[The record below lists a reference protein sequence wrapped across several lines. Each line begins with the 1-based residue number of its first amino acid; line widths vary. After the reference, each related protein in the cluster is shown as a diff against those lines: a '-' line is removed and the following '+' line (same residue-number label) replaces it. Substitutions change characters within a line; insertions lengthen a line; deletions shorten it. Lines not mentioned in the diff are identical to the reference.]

1 MIRCR
6 SHLVAGRRRGQ
17 RGAIGVLGA
26 LLLATVAI
34 GSLVSIDVGHVFYR
48 QRQLQKIADMAALA
62 GAQQLKQAAAA
73 ATVSA
78 NVLSATQSAGA
89 QNDYAG
95 TATANCSAAGS
106 SDADGMRVCLGV
118 WDPAYSTGSDT
129 ARHFNAGYDTTKLSA
144 NAVQVVVTQT
154 VPILFVI
161 PGSASRQLRAEAIA
175 NASPPVASFSLGSG
189 LLDFNS
195 GNSLL
200 SGLLGTSVRFSAA
213 DWQGLLNA
221 NVTLD
226 QLRLKLGAGTIDDL
240 LKTSLSIQQFYALVL
255 GAAGKDALLSTA
267 LGSPP
272 TQLGLSG
279 VKANVGVGQLLNLG
293 VLAPAASSAADVAL
307 NVASLLTL
315 GAQVAN
321 GTAAVTLPLS
331 LTVPGIA
338 GVSTQL
344 YVVQPPVM
352 AVGPARQLS
361 GPPATWQTTAHTA
374 QVGLRLD
381 VQVNTSLDT
390 NQGGGITGLLLSIIN
405 GIKGVV
411 NGIVNVQLNVPLYVE
426 VAAATASLQS
436 IQCAAAKAD
445 CRATLGVTTGLVTA
459 CLANPTGTGCAN
471 SATLADVALLGLLG
485 TPVRVTVQA
494 TASPRSVPVNSSTVT
509 LAPGDT
515 KRVGTQ
521 QVLGGVIQQVVAGI
535 VPTATVTVLGIDLL
549 KIPVDLTV
557 LLQPLVT
564 ALNVD
569 AVLNTLLGALGIQL
583 GYADIWMQGIDCNNA
598 ELVF

>member
-1 MIRCR
+1 MTHSC
-6 SHLVAGRRRGQ
+6 SHLVAKRRRGQ

-26 LLLATVAI
+26 LLLVTIAI
-34 GSLVSIDVGHVFYR
+34 GALVSIDVGHVFYR

-73 ATVSA
+73 GTVSA

-118 WDPAYSTGSDT
+118 WDPAYSTGGDT

-175 NASPPVASFSLGSG
+175 NASPPVASFSIGSG
-189 LLDFNS
+189 LLDVNTGS
-195 GNSLL
+195 SVLGN
-200 SGLLGTSVRFSAA
+200 LLGTTVQLSVL
-213 DWQGLLNA
+213 DWQGLLNTS
-221 NVTLD
+221 VTLD
-226 QLRLKLGAGTIDDL
+226 QLRLKLGVGTIDDL

-255 GAAGKDALLSTA
+255 GAAGKDSLLSTA

-279 VKANVGVGQLLNLG
+279 VKANVGLGQLLNLG

-307 NVASLLTL
+307 NVAQLLML

-321 GTAAVTLPLS
+321 GNSAIQVKLPS
-331 LTVPGIA
+331 IDVAGLTSIGA
-338 GVSTQL
+338 QL

-352 AVGPARQLS
+352 AVGPVRQLS
-361 GPPATWQTTAHTA
+361 NGTWQTTAHTA
-374 QVGLRLD
+374 SVGLRLD
-381 VQVNTSLDT
+381 VGANIGVASLV
-390 NQGGGITGLLLSIIN
+390 GVGINL
-405 GIKGVV
+405 
-411 NGIVNVQLNVPLYVE
+411 PLYVE
-426 VAAATASLQS
+426 VAAATASLQG

-445 CRATLGVTTGLVTA
+445 CRATLGVNTGLVKA
-459 CLANPTGTGCAN
+459 CLAAASGSGCASGPVTLVDTGINLVGTGVSIIA
-471 SATLADVALLGLLG
+471 SG
-485 TPVRVTVQA
+485 
-494 TASPRSVPVNSSTVT
+494 SPRTSALGVNSSTVN
-509 LAPGDT
+509 LAPGT
-515 KRVGTQ
+515 TTRVGTPQ
-521 QVLGGVIQQVVAGI
+521 ALTGVLVDVVGNLNL
-535 VPTATVTVLGIDLL
+535 TVAVKLLWRDLL
-549 KIPVDLTV
+549 NVQLPLAGLLTPLFSALDG
-557 LLQPLVT
+557 LLGP
-564 ALNVD
+564 
-569 AVLNTLLGALGIQL
+569 LLGALGIQL
-583 GYADIWMQGIDCNNA
+583 GYADIWMHGIDCNNA

>member
-106 SDADGMRVCLGV
+106 GDADGMRVCLGV

-175 NASPPVASFSLGSG
+175 NASPPVASFSVGSG
-189 LLDFNS
+189 LLDVNTGS
-195 GNSLL
+195 SVL
-200 SGLLGTSVRFSAA
+200 SSLLGTSVQLSVL

-226 QLRLKLGAGTIDDL
+226 QLRLKLGVGTIDDL

-255 GAAGKDALLSTA
+255 GAAGKDSLLSAA

-279 VKANVGVGQLLNLG
+279 VKANVGLGQLLNLG

-307 NVASLLTL
+307 NVAQLLML

-321 GTAAVTLPLS
+321 GNSAIQVKLPQINVAG
-331 LTVPGIA
+331 LTNIGA
-338 GVSTQL
+338 QL

-361 GPPATWQTTAHTA
+361 PGVWQTTAHTA

-381 VQVNTSLDT
+381 LGVNINVLSLV
-390 NQGGGITGLLLSIIN
+390 GVGINL
-405 GIKGVV
+405 
-411 NGIVNVQLNVPLYVE
+411 PLYVE
-426 VAAATASLQS
+426 VAAATASLQG

-445 CRATLGVTTGLVTA
+445 CRATLGVNTGLVKA
-459 CLANPTGTGCAN
+459 CLAAASGSGCASGPVTLIDTLAFGTGVRIIASGSPQTGTVG
-471 SATLADVALLGLLG
+471 
-485 TPVRVTVQA
+485 
-494 TASPRSVPVNSSTVT
+494 VNSTTVNM
-509 LAPGDT
+509 APGT
-515 KRVGTQ
+515 SIRVGTPQ
-521 QVLGGVIQQVVAGI
+521 PLSGVVRDVLRNLNLDIVVRL
-535 VPTATVTVLGIDLL
+535 LGIDIVTVPLPLADLL
-549 KIPVDLTV
+549 ASLLSGLDPVLV
-557 LLQPLVT
+557 PLL
-564 ALNVD
+564 A
-569 AVLNTLLGALGIQL
+569 ALGIQL

>member
-1 MIRCR
+1 MTRSC
-6 SHLVAGRRRGQ
+6 SHLVAKRRHGQ

-34 GSLVSIDVGHVFYR
+34 GALVSIDVGHVFYR

-95 TATANCSAAGS
+95 TATANCGAAGS

-118 WDPAYSTGSDT
+118 WDPAYSTGGDT

-189 LLDFNS
+189 LLDVNTGS
-195 GNSLL
+195 GVLGN
-200 SGLLGTSVRFSAA
+200 LLGTTVQLSVL
-213 DWQGLLNA
+213 DWQGLLNTS
-221 NVTLD
+221 VTLD
-226 QLRLKLGAGTIDDL
+226 QLRLKLGVGTIDDL

-255 GAAGKDALLSTA
+255 GAAGKDSLLSTA

-279 VKANVGVGQLLNLG
+279 VKANVGLGQLLNLG

-307 NVASLLTL
+307 NVAQLLML

-321 GTAAVTLPLS
+321 GNSAIQVKLPQIKVGN
-331 LTVPGIA
+331 LTNIGA
-338 GVSTQL
+338 QL

-361 GPPATWQTTAHTA
+361 PGVWQTTAHTA

-381 VQVNTSLDT
+381 LGVKINVLSLV
-390 NQGGGITGLLLSIIN
+390 GVGINL
-405 GIKGVV
+405 
-411 NGIVNVQLNVPLYVE
+411 PLYIE
-426 VAAATASLQS
+426 VAAATAALQGV
-436 IQCAAAKAD
+436 QCAAANAD
-445 CRATLGVTTGLVTA
+445 CRATLGVNTGLVKA
-459 CLANPTGTGCAN
+459 CLAAASGSGCA
-471 SATLADVALLGLLG
+471 SSPVTLVDTLALGSG
-485 TPVRVTVQA
+485 VRIIA
-494 TASPRSVPVNSSTVT
+494 SGSPRTGAVGVNSTTVNM
-509 LAPGDT
+509 APGT
-515 KRVGTQ
+515 TTRVGTPQ
-521 QVLGGVIQQVVAGI
+521 PLSGVVSDVLRNLKPDVVVSLFGG
-535 VPTATVTVLGIDLL
+535 DLL
-549 KIPVDLTV
+549 SVPLPLADLLAPLFSDLDVV
-557 LLQPLVT
+557 LVP
-564 ALNVD
+564 
-569 AVLNTLLGALGIQL
+569 LLGALGIQL
-583 GYADIWMQGIDCNNA
+583 GYADIWMHGIDCNNA

>member
-1 MIRCR
+1 MIRCC

-95 TATANCSAAGS
+95 TASANCSAAGS

-129 ARHFNAGYDTTKLSA
+129 VRHFNAGYDTTKLSA

-200 SGLLGTSVRFSAA
+200 SLLLGSSVKFSAL

-226 QLRLKLGAGTIDDL
+226 QLRLKLGVGTIDEL

-279 VKANVGVGQLLNLG
+279 VQANVGLGQLLNLG

-321 GTAAVTLPLS
+321 GNSAIQLPLNVN
-331 LTVPGIA
+331 LPTGIG
-338 GVSTQL
+338 GVNANL
-344 YVVQPPVM
+344 YIVRPPVM

-361 GPPATWQTTAHTA
+361 SAPPTWQTTAHTA
-374 QVGLRLD
+374 AVGLRLA
-381 VQVNTSLDT
+381 VALNV
-390 NQGGGITGLLLSIIN
+390 GGGILPQ
-405 GIKGVV
+405 
-411 NGIVNVQLNVPLYVE
+411 IVTLNVPLYVE
-426 VAAATASLQS
+426 LAEASASLQS
-436 IQCAAAKAD
+436 IQCAAARAD
-445 CRATLGVTTGLVTA
+445 CRATLSVNTGVVKA
-459 CLANPTGTGCAN
+459 CLAAASGSGCA
-471 SATLADVALLGLLG
+471 SGPVTLVNLDVLGLMA
-485 TPVRVTVQA
+485 VNI
-494 TASPRSVPVNSSTVT
+494 TASGSPRTGAVPVNTSTMT
-509 LAPGDT
+509 LAPGQSASVST
-515 KRVGTQ
+515 TS
-521 QVLGGVIQQVVAGI
+521 VLSGVAADVLDNLNLVI
-535 VPTATVTVLGIDLL
+535 TVTVLGLPVSLPLPLKDLL
-549 KIPVDLTV
+549 KPLFT
-557 LLQPLVT
+557 LLDPIVT
-564 ALNVD
+564 AL
-569 AVLNTLLGALGIQL
+569 LSLLGLNLG
-583 GYADIWMQGIDCNNA
+583 GATVWMQGIDCNNA

>member
-1 MIRCR
+1 MIRCC

-78 NVLSATQSAGA
+78 NVLSATQSAGT

-129 ARHFNAGYDTTKLSA
+129 VRHFNAGYDTTKLSA

-175 NASPPVASFSLGSG
+175 NASPPVASFSVGSG
-189 LLDFNS
+189 LLDVNTGS
-195 GNSLL
+195 SVL
-200 SGLLGTSVRFSAA
+200 SSLLGTSVQLSIL

-226 QLRLKLGAGTIDDL
+226 QLRLKLGVGTIDDL

-255 GAAGKDALLSTA
+255 GAAGKDSLLSAA

-279 VKANVGVGQLLNLG
+279 VKANVGLGQLLNLG

-307 NVASLLTL
+307 NVAQLLML

-321 GTAAVTLPLS
+321 GNSAIQVKLPNLS
-331 LTVPGIA
+331 VPGLTSIGA
-338 GVSTQL
+338 QL

-361 GPPATWQTTAHTA
+361 PGVWQTTAHTA

-381 VQVNTSLDT
+381 AGISIDVASLV
-390 NQGGGITGLLLSIIN
+390 GI
-405 GIKGVV
+405 GI
-411 NGIVNVQLNVPLYVE
+411 NVPLYIE
-426 VAAATASLQS
+426 VAAATASLQG

-445 CRATLGVTTGLVTA
+445 CRATLGVNTGLVKA
-459 CLANPTGTGCAN
+459 CLAAASGSGCA
-471 SATLADVALLGLLG
+471 SGPVTLVDTGISLLG
-485 TPVRVTVQA
+485 TGVSII
-494 TASPRSVPVNSSTVT
+494 ASGSARTGVVGVNSSTISM
-509 LAPGDT
+509 APGT
-515 KRVGTQ
+515 TTRVGTPQ
-521 QVLGGVIQQVVAGI
+521 PLTGVLVDVVGSLNLTVAVKVLWLDLLSVKLPLAGLLTPLFTALDSVLG
-535 VPTATVTVLGIDLL
+535 P
-549 KIPVDLTV
+549 
-557 LLQPLVT
+557 
-564 ALNVD
+564 
-569 AVLNTLLGALGIQL
+569 LLGALGIQL

>member
-1 MIRCR
+1 MIRCC

-95 TATANCSAAGS
+95 TASANCSAAGS

-129 ARHFNAGYDTTKLSA
+129 VRHFNAGYDTTKLSA

-175 NASPPVASFSLGSG
+175 NASPPVASFSIGSG
-189 LLDFNS
+189 LLDVNTGS
-195 GNSLL
+195 SVL
-200 SGLLGTSVRFSAA
+200 SSLLGTSVQLSAL

-226 QLRLKLGAGTIDDL
+226 QLRLKLGVGTIDDL

-255 GAAGKDALLSTA
+255 GAAGKDSLLSAA

-279 VKANVGVGQLLNLG
+279 VKANVGLGQLLNLG

-307 NVASLLTL
+307 NVAQLLML

-321 GTAAVTLPLS
+321 GNSAIQVKLPQINVAG
-331 LTVPGIA
+331 LTNIGA
-338 GVSTQL
+338 QL
-344 YVVQPPVM
+344 YVAQPPVM
-352 AVGPARQLS
+352 AVGPARQL
-361 GPPATWQTTAHTA
+361 GPGVWQTTAHTA
-374 QVGLRLD
+374 QMGLRLD
-381 VQVNTSLDT
+381 LGVNINVLSLV
-390 NQGGGITGLLLSIIN
+390 GVGINL
-405 GIKGVV
+405 
-411 NGIVNVQLNVPLYVE
+411 PLYVE
-426 VAAATASLQS
+426 VAAATASLQG

-445 CRATLGVTTGLVTA
+445 CRATLGVNTGLVKA
-459 CLANPTGTGCAN
+459 CLAAASGSGCA
-471 SATLADVALLGLLG
+471 SGPVTLVNTGISLLG
-485 TPVRVTVQA
+485 TGVSII
-494 TASPRSVPVNSSTVT
+494 ASTSPPRAGAVSVNSSTVN
-509 LAPGDT
+509 LAPGT
-515 KRVGTQ
+515 TTRVGTPQ
-521 QVLGGVIQQVVAGI
+521 PLSGVVKDVLRNLNLNVA
-535 VPTATVTVLGIDLL
+535 VTVGWLVSVDIPLQLGDLL
-549 KIPVDLTV
+549 APLFEALDPV
-557 LLQPLVT
+557 LVP
-564 ALNVD
+564 
-569 AVLNTLLGALGIQL
+569 LLGALGIQL

>member
-1 MIRCR
+1 MIRCC

-95 TATANCSAAGS
+95 TATVNCSAAGS
-106 SDADGMRVCLGV
+106 GDADGMRVCLGV

-175 NASPPVASFSLGSG
+175 NASPPVASFSLGSS

-195 GNSLL
+195 ANSLL
-200 SGLLGTSVRFSAA
+200 SLLLGSSVKFSVL

-226 QLRLKLGAGTIDDL
+226 QLRLKLGVGTIDQL

-255 GAAGKDALLSTA
+255 SAAGKDALLSTA

-279 VKANVGVGQLLNLG
+279 VQANVGLGQLLNLG

-321 GTAAVTLPLS
+321 GNSAIQLPLNIN
-331 LTVPGIA
+331 LPAGIG
-338 GVSTQL
+338 GVDANL
-344 YVVQPPVM
+344 YIVRPPVM

-361 GPPATWQTTAHTA
+361 SAPPTWQTTAHTA
-374 QVGLRLD
+374 AVGLRLA
-381 VQVNTSLDT
+381 VALNV
-390 NQGGGITGLLLSIIN
+390 GGGILPQ
-405 GIKGVV
+405 
-411 NGIVNVQLNVPLYVE
+411 IVTLNVPLYVE
-426 VAAATASLQS
+426 LAEATASLQS
-436 IQCAAAKAD
+436 IQCAAARAD
-445 CRATLGVTTGLVTA
+445 CRATLSVNTGVVKA
-459 CLANPTGTGCAN
+459 CLAAASGSGCA
-471 SATLADVALLGLLG
+471 SGPVTLVNLDLGLLA
-485 TPVRVTVQA
+485 VNI
-494 TASPRSVPVNSSTVT
+494 TASGSPRMGVVPVNTSTMT
-509 LAPGDT
+509 LAPGQSASVST
-515 KRVGTQ
+515 RS
-521 QVLGGVIQQVVAGI
+521 VLSGVAADVLDNLNPVI
-535 VPTATVTVLGIDLL
+535 TVTVLGLPVTLPLPLSALL
-549 KIPVDLTV
+549 RPLFA
-557 LLQPLVT
+557 LLDPIVT
-564 ALNVD
+564 AL
-569 AVLNTLLGALGIQL
+569 LNLLGLDLG
-583 GYADIWMQGIDCNNA
+583 GATVWMQGIDCNNA